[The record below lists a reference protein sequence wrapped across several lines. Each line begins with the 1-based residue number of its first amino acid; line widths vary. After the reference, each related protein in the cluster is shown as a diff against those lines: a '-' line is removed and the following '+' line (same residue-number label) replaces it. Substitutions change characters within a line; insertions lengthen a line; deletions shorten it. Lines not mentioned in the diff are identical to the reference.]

1 MPFTSGLISRQDVVA
16 TVDCPPVAQLKRV
29 GAIPLGVTNTSELC
43 MWLESNNH
51 LHGITNNPYD
61 TERIAGGSSGELD
74 TFANLGVQ
82 LHFFR
87 LTVTVTVFVSRDNA
101 PVCLVMRLHWL

>member
-16 TVDCPPVAQLKRV
+16 TVDGPAVAQLKRV

-61 TERIAGGSSGELD
+61 TERIAGGSSGELKL
-74 TFANLGVQ
+74 ANLGIQ

-87 LTVTVTVFVSRDNA
+87 FAVGQSLSPGTTPQFV
-101 PVCLVMRLHWL
+101 W